1 MDEGE
6 PQPRIEPPRPI
17 EPQPPFEP
25 PLSFGDVVM
34 SIAEPDVT
42 QIDSPQNAPRLSRGG
57 KPAATNWHV
66 RAWVDECIT
75 LCQPDDVYWCDGSL
89 AERAELIARGV
100 AEKVFIPLNQS
111 KLPGCY
117 LHRSNPN
124 DVARSEQLTFICTPS
139 EDMAGPTNNWM
150 APKQAYAKL
159 KAFFQGS
166 MKGRTM
172 YVIPFV
178 MGPIGSPLAKVG
190 VQLTDS
196 VYVAVSMGIM
206 TRMGDIAW
214 RQLVASGAPSGDPD
228 AVPEFTRCLHCVA
241 DCNPDRRFICHFPLD
256 NTIWSFGSGYGG
268 NALLGKKC
276 LALRIASFL
285 GQQQE
290 WMAEHMLLMGATS
303 PAGEKTYVAAAFP
316 SSCGKTNFAMLIPP
330 EKYRKAGWKITTV
343 GDDIVWM
350 WVDETGKLRAINP
363 EAGYFGVVPGTN
375 EKTNPN
381 AMAAMSKDSIY
392 TNVALLPDG
401 DVWWEGKT
409 DAPPASCID
418 WQGQP
423 WTPDCGRK
431 AAHPN
436 SRFTAPMAN
445 NPALDASANDPGG
458 VPVSAIIFGGR
469 RSRSIPLVYQAYNWI
484 HGVYLGATLGS
495 ETTAAAT
502 GQTGIVRR
510 DPMAMLPF
518 IGYNI
523 RDYFVHWFRM
533 RKKMTDCP
541 RIFHVNWFRKD
552 DQGRFLWPGFGEN
565 MRVLQWIIDRCHGR
579 AYARETLI
587 GWMPRGGDV
596 DLEGIA
602 VTREQFEA
610 LQSVKPEEIKAELLS
625 QEELFLK
632 LAGDLPKEMI
642 FQRELL
648 ISRL

>member
-1 MDEGE
+1 MMRLTDVD
-6 PQPRIEPPRPI
+6 QPAQFKSSAPNRAGSGTAAQSVRATP
-17 EPQPPFEP
+17 
-25 PLSFGDVVM
+25 
-34 SIAEPDVT
+34 A
-42 QIDSPQNAPRLSRGG
+42 IDSRV
-57 KPAATNWHV
+57 KKWI
-66 RAWVDECIT
+66 DECAV
-75 LCQPDDVYWCDGSL
+75 LCEPRDVYWCDGS
-89 AERAELIARGV
+89 AEENQTLLARGKN
-100 AEKVFIPLNQS
+100 EGVFIELNQQ

-124 DVARSEQLTFICTPS
+124 DVARTEQLTFICTPS
-139 EDMAGPTNNWM
+139 QDMAGPTNNWM
-150 APKQAYAKL
+150 EPRQAYGKL
-159 KAFFQGS
+159 RGLFNGC
-166 MKGRTM
+166 MRGRTM
-172 YVIPFV
+172 FVVPFV

-196 VYVAVSMGIM
+196 VYVAVSMGIV
-206 TRMGDIAW
+206 TRMGDLAW
-214 RQLVASGAPSGDPD
+214 RQLAAGASPEDPN
-228 AVPEFTRCLHCVA
+228 AEPEFTRCLHSVG
-241 DCNPDRRFICHFPLD
+241 DCNPERRYICHFPLD

-303 PAGEKTYVAAAFP
+303 PEGEKTYVAAAFP

-330 EKYRKAGWKITTV
+330 QKYRDAGWKITTV

-350 WVDETGKLRAINP
+350 WADEQGRLRAINP

-375 EKTNPN
+375 QETNPN
-381 AMAAMSKDSIY
+381 AMAAMARDTIY
-392 TNVALLPDG
+392 TNVALLDDG

-409 DAPPASCID
+409 EQTPARCID
-418 WQGQP
+418 WTGQE
-423 WTPDCGRK
+423 WTPESGRK

-445 NPALDASANDPGG
+445 NPALDPAANDPNG

-469 RSRSIPLVYQAYNWI
+469 RSRSVPLVYQAFNWM

-495 ETTAAAT
+495 ETTAAAS
-502 GQTGIVRR
+502 GQTGVVRR

-523 RDYFVHWFRM
+523 RDYLVHWFRM
-533 RKKMTDCP
+533 RKKLTDCP

-552 DQGRFLWPGFGEN
+552 DQGKYIWPGFGEN
-565 MRVLQWIIDRCHGR
+565 MRVLKWIIDRVHGR

-587 GWMPRGGDV
+587 GWMPRAT
-596 DLEGIA
+596 DLDLDGLSITPEQIA
-602 VTREQFEA
+602 I
-610 LQSVKPEEIKAELLS
+610 LQSVNAEDMKAELLS